1 MAPIF
6 LYFHFLHKTRRLG
19 PFFAKIKELIYKKGQ
34 YCIQLVNI
42 VISLEEKISKQ
53 GFSSFYII
61 ISFAISWRETIW
73 VFKISS
79 KMSKIWQII
88 GKKWRKS
95 IFSFLF
101 SIFREKQKIEEV
113 RKHKILCF
121 GGTCHTHNI
130 SLNKLKKWF
139 IC

>member
-34 YCIQLVNI
+34 YCIHLVNI

-61 ISFAISWRETIW
+61 ISFAICWRETIW

-95 IFSFLF
+95 IFPFLF

-113 RKHKILCF
+113 REHKILCF